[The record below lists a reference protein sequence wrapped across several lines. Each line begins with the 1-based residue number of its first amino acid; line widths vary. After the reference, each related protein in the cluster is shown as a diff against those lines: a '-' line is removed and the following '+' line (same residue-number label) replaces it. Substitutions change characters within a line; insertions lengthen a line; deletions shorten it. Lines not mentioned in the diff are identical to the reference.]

1 MNWHI
6 RIREEFTRL
15 GKPVDESVVEELA
28 QHAAAAVE
36 AARAD
41 GVSATEA
48 EAASVALI
56 ESWCRETT
64 GPRRIARAPSVEFA
78 PASTS
83 PFAGLWQ
90 DLRYS
95 ARLLRKHPG
104 FTLTAVG
111 VLTLGIG
118 VNAGIF
124 GIINGLMIRPLAGAD
139 APGEVVGVFSKD
151 RTVERDYRPFSYP
164 DFSDVRAAGGPF
176 AHLAG
181 HTVALAGATEH
192 SITRPVTVDIVT
204 TGFFETLGVQP
215 VYGRDFTREEEQPGT
230 PARSAIVSYKVWE
243 RSGLD
248 RGILEQT
255 VRINGQDFA
264 IVGVAP
270 PHFTGTTAILGAE
283 YYLPVGVH
291 DAIVSDGDADGRVPI
306 SDRRSRPLI
315 LVGRLKPG
323 VTRDQANAQ
332 LRVIAAAHERA
343 YPDDN
348 KNQDLVV
355 GTLDRLDI
363 STRPQNTQVW
373 LPMGILQGLAATV
386 LLTSCMNL
394 ANMMLAFGSAR
405 QKEITIRL
413 AIGGTRARIVRQLL
427 VQGLM
432 LSLAGG
438 ALGLLTATWAAQ
450 WLVSSMATAF
460 PIFLALDLTADTT
473 VLFATIMFCS
483 LATVGFG
490 LWPALRLSRPD
501 LRSSL
506 NDRSGEIGGTIAGRI
521 TVRDALV
528 TAQLALSLALL
539 VSSGLFVRGAAAG
552 ASANPGFEVGQLA
565 VAEIDPAL
573 GGYNAVQGREA
584 HRGVLEKLRS
594 TPGIESVA
602 EASAMPFGDYSSAA
616 AVQRGGPRLKHEDPD
631 AAGKL
636 LRVRRYTVTADYFKT
651 VGLSM
656 VQGRE
661 FTVAEEATVSGT
673 TPVIIDV
680 TLAERLF
687 ANEHPIGQL
696 LQYGADSGVADSRP
710 MVIVGLAPAV
720 KHGLFNGKPEGHLY
734 VPSGAADWTRMFV
747 YARAAAPWTGDTI
760 VKSVREQLRAA
771 APNLPVTFVKSFR
784 AHHEGS
790 PAVWVLRTAARM
802 FLTLGLAGTFVA
814 VIGLY
819 GVRSYL
825 VSRRTREFGVR
836 MALGASPAD
845 VLRLVVRESLAI
857 TVVGLTTGLGLAV
870 LLGWGLRAAIY
881 QISPLDP
888 VALGGATGILAI
900 ASIAASI
907 IPARR
912 AANVLPMTAL
922 RSD

>member
-1 MNWHI
+1 MW
-6 RIREEFTRL
+6 T
-15 GKPVDESVVEELA
+15 
-28 QHAAAAVE
+28 
-36 AARAD
+36 
-41 GVSATEA
+41 
-48 EAASVALI
+48 
-56 ESWCRETT
+56 
-64 GPRRIARAPSVEFA
+64 
-78 PASTS
+78 
-83 PFAGLWQ
+83 LWQ

-95 ARLLRKHPG
+95 ARLLGKHPG

-118 VNAGIF
+118 VNAGVF

-139 APGEVVGVFSKD
+139 VPGEVVGVFSKD
-151 RTVERDYRPFSYP
+151 RTAARDYRPFSYP
-164 DFSDVRAAGGPF
+164 GFRDLRDAGGPF

-181 HTVALAGATEH
+181 HTVALAGVTE
-192 SITRPVTVDIVT
+192 SNITRPVTADIVT
-204 TGFFETLGVQP
+204 TGFFETLGVRP
-215 VYGRDFTREEEQPGT
+215 VYGRDFTMDEERPGT
-230 PARSAIVSYKVWE
+230 AARSAIVSYKVWE

-248 RGILEQT
+248 RAILEQT
-255 VRINGQDFA
+255 VRINGLDFA

-270 PHFTGTTAILGAE
+270 QHFTGTTAILGAE

-291 DAIVSDGDADGRVPI
+291 DAIAGAAAAGADGRFPI
-306 SDRRSRPLI
+306 SDRRRRPLI

-332 LRVIAAAHERA
+332 LEVVAAAHERA

-348 KNQDLVV
+348 KNQDLMV
-355 GTLDRLDI
+355 GSLDRLDI

-373 LPMGILQGLAATV
+373 LPLGILQGLAATV
-386 LLTSCMNL
+386 LLTSCLNL

-405 QKEITIRL
+405 QKEIAIRL
-413 AIGGTRARIVRQLL
+413 AIGGTRSRIVRQLL
-427 VQGLM
+427 VQGVM

-438 ALGLLTATWAAQ
+438 VLGLLTATWAAHV
-450 WLVSSMATAF
+450 LVSSMASAF
-460 PIFLALDLTADTT
+460 PIFLALDLTPDIT
-473 VLFATIMFCS
+473 VL
-483 LATVGFG
+483 LATMTFCGLATMAFG

-501 LRSSL
+501 LLTSL
-506 NDRSGEIGGTIAGRI
+506 KHQAGEISGTIAGRV
-521 TVRDALV
+521 TVRDAIV

-552 ASANPGFEVGQLA
+552 ASANPGFDVGSLA
-565 VAEIDPAL
+565 IAEIDPAL
-573 GGYNAVQGREA
+573 GGYDAAQGREA
-584 HRGVLEKLRS
+584 HRAVLEKLRA

-602 EASAMPFGDYSSAA
+602 EASALPFGDYSSGA
-616 AVQRGGPRLKHEDPD
+616 AVQRGGPRLKDENPD

-636 LRVRRYTVTADYFKT
+636 LRVRSYTVTADYFT
-651 VGLSM
+651 TLGLRM

-661 FTVAEEATVSGT
+661 FTSAEEATVGGT

-687 ANEHPIGQL
+687 ANENPVGQF
-696 LQYGADSGVADSRP
+696 LQYGADSGTADSKP
-710 MVIVGLAPAV
+710 MVIVGVAPAV
-720 KHGLFNGKPEGHLY
+720 KHGLLTNRPEGHIY
-734 VPSGAADWTRMFV
+734 VPSGAADWARMFV
-747 YARAAAPWTGDTI
+747 YARAATPQTGDTI
-760 VKSVREQLRAA
+760 VRSVREQLRAA
-771 APNLPVTFVKSFR
+771 DPNLAVTFVNSFR

-790 PAVWVLRTAARM
+790 ARMWVLRAAAKM

-836 MALGASPAD
+836 MAIGASPAD
-845 VLRLVVRESLAI
+845 ILRLVVRESLAV
-857 TVVGLTTGLGLAV
+857 TGVGVTAGVGLAM
-870 LLGWGLRAAIY
+870 LLGWALRAAIY

-888 VALGGATGILAI
+888 VALGAATGILAI
-900 ASIAASI
+900 ASLAAAI

-922 RSD
+922 RNG